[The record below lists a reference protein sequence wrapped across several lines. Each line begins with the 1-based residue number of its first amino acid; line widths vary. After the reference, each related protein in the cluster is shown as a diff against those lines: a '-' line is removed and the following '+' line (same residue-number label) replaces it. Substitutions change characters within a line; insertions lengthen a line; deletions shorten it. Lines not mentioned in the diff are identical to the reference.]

1 MPFVDRSLKCKEV
14 FDYRKDTIK
23 FADSYYYTLEIG
35 SKIYAVMDRIDWSME
50 SIVAFIDLYAL
61 QHPNCELKLHDILH
75 FFDNF
80 RVCFENELICQKLLN
95 VFNAESHQSIV
106 LGDVVTPWPQSAS
119 AYTILNDAYCKSHR
133 YDSLSWHIIQY
144 VRTTTERPISLYK
157 CIKKYNP
164 NSGDAKSSD
173 SLPDYP
179 TDTNT
184 QEEVTQN
191 MANNSKSKTSVKNLD
206 QVSNSMSILEQALME
221 VIKKQSIPIIEK
233 DIKNSCISMLQDFI
247 AKEYGTIERKI
258 VTVVNGEEHTTTG
271 VLHEQFDTVLKFVEN
286 DEPVFLSGPAGSGKN
301 YICQQIAE
309 VLGLN
314 FYFSNAVTQEYKLT
328 GFTDAMGNY
337 QPTQFYKAFTE
348 GGLFMLDEIDA
359 SIPEVLVILNAAI
372 ANRYFDFPAP
382 IGYRK
387 AHPDF
392 RVVAAGNTTGNGA
405 DYTYVGR
412 NQLDGASLD
421 RFAIVPIQYSST
433 IENTMAGNIE
443 LADFCREF
451 RKASEKTGVQIITSY
466 RAINRLAKMSQ
477 IMELPE
483 ALSTCLIK
491 GLSTDDINIIC
502 KELSPSKYKTALQ
515 TLAVDSSS

>member
-1 MPFVDRSLKCKEV
+1 MPVVDRSLKCKEV
-14 FDYRKDTIK
+14 FDYLKCTIK
-23 FADSYYYTLEIG
+23 FAGSYSYNLDIG
-35 SKIYAVMDRIDWSME
+35 SKIYAVMNRIDWSME
-50 SIVAFIDLYAL
+50 PIVDFIDLYAL
-61 QHPNCELKLHDILH
+61 QHPNYELNLHGILH

-80 RVCFENELICQKLLN
+80 RVCFENEVICQRLLN
-95 VFNAESHQSIV
+95 VFNAESHNSIE
-106 LGDVVTPWPQSAS
+106 LGDVVTPNPQLTS
-119 AYTILNDAYCKSHR
+119 AYTILNDAYCKSRR

-191 MANNSKSKTSVKNLD
+191 MANNSKSKTSVKNPD

-221 VIKKQSIPIIEK
+221 VIKKQSIPIIEQ
-233 DIKNSCISMLQDFI
+233 DIKDSCVSMLQDFI

-314 FYFSNAVTQEYKLT
+314 FYFSNAVTQEYKLI
-328 GFTDAMGNY
+328 GFTDANGNY

-382 IGYRK
+382 IGYKK

-421 RFAIVPIQYSST
+421 RFAIVKVDYSKS
-433 IENTMAGNIE
+433 IEDSMAGDIA
-443 LADFCREF
+443 LSDFCREF
-451 RKASEKTGVQIITSY
+451 RKAADKTGVQIITSY
-466 RAINRLAKMSQ
+466 RAINRLAKMTQ
-477 IMELPE
+477 IMELSD
-483 ALSTCLIK
+483 ALDTCLIK
-491 GLSTDDINIIC
+491 GLAKDDIQIIC
-502 KELSPSKYKTALQ
+502 RELSNSKYKTALQ
-515 TLAVDSSS
+515 KLANNSK